1 MQGAPIFGKIELL
14 IKEKNKINKEE
25 FYDSG
30 MVITGDYIIIV
41 VNERDDVETTNSS
54 TGIIYN
60 MKDIKSYR
68 THAK

>member
-14 IKEKNKINKEE
+14 IKDKDKINKEE
-25 FYDSG
+25 YYDSG
-30 MVITGDYIIIV
+30 MVITGNYIIIV

-60 MKDIKSYR
+60 IEDIKSYR

>member
-14 IKEKNKINKEE
+14 IKDNNRINKEE
-25 FYDSG
+25 YYDSG
-30 MVITGDYIIIV
+30 MVITGNYIIIV

-54 TGIIYN
+54 TGIIYK
-60 MKDIKSYR
+60 MEDIKSYR

>member
-14 IKEKNKINKEE
+14 IKDKGGINKEE
-25 FYDSG
+25 YYDSG
-30 MVITGDYIIIV
+30 MVITGNYIIIV

-54 TGIIYN
+54 TGIIYK
-60 MKDIKSYR
+60 MEDIKSYR

>member
-60 MKDIKSYR
+60 MGDIKSYR

>member
-14 IKEKNKINKEE
+14 IKENEKVNREE

-30 MVITGDYIIIV
+30 MVITGNYIIIV
-41 VNERDDVETTNSS
+41 VNERDDVESTNSS

-60 MKDIKSYR
+60 MEDIKSYR